1 MTLDRLT
8 RALRDLGCV
17 LVGLGVIVHQ
27 TVLVPPGKASEALLV
42 AAVTLLTGPAVGG
55 VIGLRREAG
64 TSPGSGS
71 PSSPSSPPSPSSPS
85 PTPSGAGEPG

>member
-1 MTLDRLT
+1 MRLERLT

-27 TVLVPPGKASEALLV
+27 TVLVAPGRASEALLV

-55 VIGLRREAG
+55 VLGLRREAV
-64 TSPGSGS
+64 TSGGSGS
-71 PSSPSSPPSPSSPS
+71 PSPPSSSPPSSSPQP
-85 PTPSGAGEPG
+85 PTSGAGDQG

>member
-1 MTLDRLT
+1 MRLERLT

-55 VIGLRREAG
+55 VLGLRREAA
-64 TSPGSGS
+64 TSGGSGS
-71 PSSPSSPPSPSSPS
+71 PSPPSPSP
-85 PTPSGAGEPG
+85 PTSSPSGAGEGA